1 MSLEYFY
8 CFVLEAILDK
18 AVEAGAVLT
27 LKEYLALNNNDTSVT
42 EVALLCLN
50 AIQDT
55 SNPTPS
61 LSFPDFFTLDFL
73 KWRRF
78 YSFRSDS
85 NEGSRSGLDSI
96 APVAK

>member
-1 MSLEYFY
+1 MSFEYF
-8 CFVLEAILDK
+8 FVFILEAILDK

-55 SNPTPS
+55 SNP
-61 LSFPDFFTLDFL
+61 SFSPLRHLLLLYFGFSKMAVILQL
-73 KWRRF
+73 
-78 YSFRSDS
+78 
-85 NEGSRSGLDSI
+85 
-96 APVAK
+96 PVAQR